1 MNPITEI
8 EVPIVET
15 VKPTRKMKVGAGG
28 LRYAAVLGGNIY
40 GLFWTVSGANTH
52 IQHHLSLSAYVLDIV
67 TGEKV
72 RHG

>member
-1 MNPITEI
+1 MGLITEI

-15 VKPTRKMKVGAGG
+15 VKPVKKLKAAFGG
-28 LRYAAVLGGNIY
+28 LRYATVFDDKVFAVFGTRERADEYNVKHVGG
-40 GLFWTVSGANTH
+40 
-52 IQHHLSLSAYVLDIV
+52 YVLDIV